1 MDPGRNDCRM
11 KIRDCRFSIWVSNAM
26 SMVTENAVR
35 RPEKR
40 SWAEPFKIK
49 MVGPLHM
56 TSREAREAAIASN
69 FLSDTE

>member
-1 MDPGRNDCRM
+1 
-11 KIRDCRFSIWVSNAM
+11 M